1 MPIQI
6 QKHKET
12 SLKMLQFRLQ
22 LQNSR
27 YLQFIP
33 YHKRANSIATARYC
47 GAGSKKKESP
57 QQSRGSNVFALKGL
71 EQLLKTQLLDVKTYK
86 RPTNGIFQRLP
97 FIYCSH
103 KQKTQYTI
111 AQFKVFQDN
120 WLKKPSWIPIS
131 SYYNIIKI
139 NQFLLLYSRN

>member
-1 MPIQI
+1 MRKYCSSDFRSKTADIFSSYHTISAQI
-6 QKHKET
+6 ALPQHVTVGLGAK
-12 SLKMLQFRLQ
+12 
-22 LQNSR
+22 
-27 YLQFIP
+27 
-33 YHKRANSIATARYC
+33 KR
-47 GAGSKKKESP
+47 ESP

-97 FIYCSH
+97 FIYCSY

-111 AQFKVFQDN
+111 AKPKVFQDN

-131 SYYNIIKI
+131 SY
-139 NQFLLLYSRN
+139 